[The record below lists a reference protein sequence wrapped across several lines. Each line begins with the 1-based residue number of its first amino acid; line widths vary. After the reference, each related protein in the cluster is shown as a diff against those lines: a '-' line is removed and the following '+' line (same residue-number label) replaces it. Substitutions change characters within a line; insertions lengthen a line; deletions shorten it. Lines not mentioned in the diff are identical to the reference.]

1 MLRFFRCAI
10 GVVWL
15 AVSAGAVMGA
25 TAMGATGGHEGE
37 AVISGGTLIPVA
49 TVGSVVA
56 LTWYLRGK
64 VDELLR
70 RMSDVERRLDNA
82 ESRVKGLPCQKTDTH
97 DECRNGNGSKQ

>member
-10 GVVWL
+10 GTVWL
-15 AVSAGAVMGA
+15 AVSGGAVMGA
-25 TAMGATGGHEGE
+25 TAMGTSGGGGE
-37 AVISGGTLIPVA
+37 TVISGGTLIPAA
-49 TVGSVVA
+49 TVGTVVA

-82 ESRVKGLPCQKTDTH
+82 ESRVKGLPCLKTDKH
-97 DECRNGNGSKQ
+97 DECPSGNGSKQ